1 MVAIPQINAIST
13 GLESVAWSKGNSFW
27 DISAIQCRDFGFT
40 AAHSMR
46 SRYISQSNTNIEL
59 NIWNFSRVWK
69 IYCLA
74 GAWKWAPLTSTN
86 GPDTHP
92 LIDGE
97 LAAGRLSSCRGSAIK
112 VRHSE
117 SGGLETGWGWDGC
130 VDAGFDKTVLERKV
144 LGFKKEHPP
153 SQSFAA
159 IFPKDKTPT
168 ENPHWVSVIASL
180 FVSQREKI
188 KISAEQNFT
197 SATLNNLW
205 CFIGHISVL
214 WPLLLY
220 LSSHY
225 LLVYSFMLVFFYA
238 SAKWLPLVWLL
249 LQQSSLALT
258 WCHRAACHFTMF
270 NVSWW
275 DTGRPAKWDALSRVL
290 QPHLLNVPEKYG
302 VHAWRFLIAFA
313 RTRCASLIGC

>member
-1 MVAIPQINAIST
+1 MVAIPQINTIST
-13 GLESVAWSKGNSFW
+13 GLDSVAWSKGNSFW

-40 AAHSMR
+40 AAHSMT

-130 VDAGFDKTVLERKV
+130 VDAGFDKTVLGQKV
-144 LGFKKEHPP
+144 SHFKKEHPL

-159 IFPKDKTPT
+159 IFPIDKTPT
-168 ENPHWVSVIASL
+168 ENLHWVSVIASL

-188 KISAEQNFT
+188 KISAEQNFA

-205 CFIGHISVL
+205 CFYWSHFCIVALVIILVL
-214 WPLLLY
+214 TLFTCSFIHACFLLCVRQMTPFGVTAASTVLPRFNMMPPCR
-220 LSSHY
+220 LSFH
-225 LLVYSFMLVFFYA
+225 
-238 SAKWLPLVWLL
+238 
-249 LQQSSLALT
+249 
-258 WCHRAACHFTMF
+258 
-270 NVSWW
+270 NV
-275 DTGRPAKWDALSRVL
+275 
-290 QPHLLNVPEKYG
+290 
-302 VHAWRFLIAFA
+302 
-313 RTRCASLIGC
+313 